1 MKGCVNVKMTKEKL
15 NAITTYMKE
24 KVWRN
29 DDLMFAYT
37 SRNEEEVFDMFSK
50 LLDIASSLHNELYN
64 EVKGDYYDY
73 AFHWANK
80 IGACEPEDDLFKNIE
95 EGE

>member
-1 MKGCVNVKMTKEKL
+1 MKMTKEKL
-15 NAITTYMKE
+15 NAITTYMRE

-37 SRNEEEVFDMFSK
+37 SSNEEEVFDMFSK
-50 LLDIASSLHNELYN
+50 LLDISASLHNELYK
-64 EVKGDYYDY
+64 EVTGEYYDY

-80 IGACEPEDDLFKNIE
+80 IGACEPEDDLFKDIE